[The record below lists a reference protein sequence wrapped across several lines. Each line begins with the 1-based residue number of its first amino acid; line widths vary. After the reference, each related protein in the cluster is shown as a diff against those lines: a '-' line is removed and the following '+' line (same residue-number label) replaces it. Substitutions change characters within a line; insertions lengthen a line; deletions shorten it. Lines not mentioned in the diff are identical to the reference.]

1 MCGNSAITK
10 NLRKEGIPTQYL
22 VEVSI
27 KYAMSVP
34 AETPEEA
41 IAKVIAGDDTDVF
54 SDDPADFSAV
64 EEP

>member
-1 MCGNSAITK
+1 MKYIVKGSM
-10 NLRKEGIPTQYL
+10 
-22 VEVSI
+22 